1 MIANTFIKRPVTAIV
16 ISLVLMIS
24 GIISL
29 FNLAVDQYPNISPPS
44 VSVSGSYT
52 GADAQTVEQT
62 VAIPI
67 EEQVNGTP
75 GMEYMQSTNTNSGG
89 MSIRV
94 TFNIGTNVHIS
105 ALNVQNRVGI
115 AQPLLPAVVSK
126 LGLTV
131 RASNPDQLML
141 IAIFSP
147 NGTHDITFLDN
158 YTNVF
163 IEDAVLRVPGVG
175 DVQARTD
182 QFAMRIWMN
191 PDKMASYN
199 LTPSDVQNA
208 LNSQNVYVAAGA
220 AGAPP
225 QATSQSHEIGIVVN
239 GMLSKPAD
247 YEQII
252 IKTNPATGELVYLK
266 DVARVELGK
275 FTFSSNA
282 FVDGKRCSLLMIYQ
296 SPGSNALQTADNVYA
311 TLAQLKKTFP
321 TDVDYKVPFE
331 AITII
336 RVSMEEVVGTL
347 LKALGLVAVVV
358 FLFLQNWRSTIIPIL
373 AIPVSIL
380 ATFCAFIPLGFT
392 INTLTMFGFVLAIG
406 IVVDDAIIVV
416 EAVQHYIDE
425 QHMSPKEATYQ
436 AMKEI
441 SAPVVAIALILA
453 AVFVPVGFIPGIV
466 GRLYQQFAITIAI
479 SVILSAFIA
488 LSLTPALCTLLL
500 RPTDLTKKKNL
511 LEKFFMWFDKQFE
524 KFTVRY
530 TNGVRRSIKYSKL
543 VIVILVCICVGAY
556 LLFKTKPSG
565 FVPPEDGGRLF
576 LTFQLA
582 DASSTTESVEV
593 MQKLMKVVSATP
605 GILHY
610 TAVSGF
616 NILNGGATSNAGS
629 MFLML
634 TPWDDRTTP
643 ETQVEGIT
651 RALKMG
657 AARAGVKN
665 ANVVVIQPPPIRGI
679 GIAAGFSFQIEQGN
693 STDDIYTFE
702 KVVNRFVA
710 AAKKNPSTST
720 AFCYFSA
727 HTPSYDLTVDR
738 DKCQKLG
745 VSISDVF
752 TTMQAYMGSLFVN
765 NFTLYNRTYHVV
777 IQADTVYRALIADMN
792 KYYVR
797 NQAGGMVPLSTLI
810 TYKASQ
816 AAPLITHFNIFRSAE
831 VDGSIPVG
839 YSSGQSLDD
848 LRRLAARV
856 LPRGYTYDFSGLSY
870 EEIKAGSLTVYIF
883 MFCIIFVFLFLAAL
897 YESWSVPLSV
907 MLAVPIS
914 AFGAIVALTCA
925 SGLTNNVYAQI
936 GLITLIGLS
945 AKNAILIVEFAK
957 IRVDRG
963 EPLLKSTLEA
973 VKLRLRPIIM
983 TSLAFILG
991 VLPLALA
998 TGAGGASRNTIGVTV
1013 LGGMIASSTIAIFI
1027 VPVLYVLFT
1036 RLSYGKKQLQWLQDH
1051 HEELMEKARKV
1062 ESQNIDPEL
1071 EYDIEQAHQELKR
1084 ERAASGDKPPLG

>member
-16 ISLVLMIS
+16 ISLVLVIS
-24 GIISL
+24 GLISML
-29 FNLAVDQYPNISPPS
+29 NLAVDQYPNISPPS
-44 VSVSGSYT
+44 VSVNGSYT

-62 VAIPI
+62 VSIPI

-75 GMEYMQSTNTNSGG
+75 GMEYMQSTSTNSGG

-94 TFNIGTNVHIS
+94 TFNIGTNVYVS

-141 IAIFSP
+141 VAIYSP
-147 NGTHDITFLDN
+147 NGTHNITFLDN

-163 IEDAVLRVPGVG
+163 IQDAILRVPGVG
-175 DVQARTD
+175 DVSARTD

-191 PDKMASYN
+191 PQKMASYKI
-199 LTPSDVQNA
+199 TPSDVSAA
-208 LNSQNVYVAAGA
+208 LNSQNQYVAAGA

-225 QATSQSHEIGIVVN
+225 QHSSQSYELSIVVN
-239 GMLSKPAD
+239 GTLNKPAD
-247 YEQII
+247 YENVVV
-252 IKTNPATGELVYLK
+252 KTNPATGEMVYLK
-266 DVARVELGK
+266 DIARVELGK

-282 FVDGKRCSLLMIYQ
+282 FTDGKRCSLLMIYQ
-296 SPGSNALQTADNVYA
+296 TPGSNALQTADAVYA
-311 TLAQLKKTFP
+311 KLAELKKTFP
-321 TDVDYKVPFE
+321 TDVNYVVPFE

-336 RVSMEEVVGTL
+336 RVSMEEVLKTL
-347 LKALGLVAVVV
+347 LQALGLVALVV
-358 FLFLQNWRSTIIPIL
+358 FLFLQNWRSTLIPIF

-380 ATFCAFIPLGFT
+380 GTFCFFIPLHFT

-425 QHMSPKEATYQ
+425 QHMSAKEATYH

-500 RPTDLTKKKNL
+500 KPHDPQKKKNWID
-511 LEKFFMWFDKQFE
+511 KFFVWFDRGFDR
-524 KFTVRY
+524 FIAAY
-530 TNGVRRSIKYSKL
+530 THGVRRSIRYSWL
-543 VIVILVCICVGAY
+543 IVVLLLGICAGAFF
-556 LLFKTKPSG
+556 LFTSKPAG
-565 FVPPEDGGRLF
+565 FVPSEDGGRLF
-576 LTFQLA
+576 VTFQLA

-593 MQKLMKVVSATP
+593 MEKLMKIISSTP
-605 GILHY
+605 GIEHY

-629 MFLML
+629 FFIML
-634 TPWDDRTTP
+634 TPWAQRTTP
-643 ETQVEGIT
+643 QTQWPGIKAVID
-651 RALKMG
+651 RKVI
-657 AARAGVKN
+657 AAGIKN
-665 ANVVVIQPPPIRGI
+665 ATVVVIQPPPIRGI
-679 GIAAGFSFQIEQGN
+679 GIAAGFAFQIEEGS
-693 STDDIYTFE
+693 STDDVYAFE
-702 KVVNRFVA
+702 KTVQRFVA
-710 AAKKNPSTST
+710 EAKKNPSTST

-738 DKCQKLG
+738 EKCQKLG
-745 VSISDVF
+745 VDISQVF

-777 IQADTVYRALIADMN
+777 IQADTAFRALIEDMN

-797 NQAGGMVPLSTLI
+797 NQRDSMVPLSTLI
-810 TYKASQ
+810 SYKSSI
-816 AAPLITHFNIFRSAE
+816 APPLLTHFNIFRSAE
-831 VDGSIPVG
+831 VDGSIPAG
-839 YSSGQSLDD
+839 YSSGQSLTD
-848 LRRLAARV
+848 LRRLAARY

-870 EEIKAGSLTVYIF
+870 EEIKAGSMTVYIF
-883 MFCIIFVFLFLAAL
+883 SFCIIFVFLFLAAL
-897 YESWSVPLSV
+897 YESWSVPLAV

-914 AFGAIVALTCA
+914 AFGAILALTITT
-925 SGLTNNVYAQI
+925 GLTNNVYAQI

-963 EPLLKSTLEA
+963 EDLIQSTLEA
-973 VKLRLRPIIM
+973 VKLRIRPIIM

-991 VLPLALA
+991 VMPLVLA
-998 TGAGGASRNTIGVTV
+998 SGAGGASRNTIGVTV
-1013 LGGMIASSTIAIFI
+1013 LGGMIASSTISIFI

-1036 RLSYGKKQLQWLQDH
+1036 RWSYGKKELAWLKSH
-1051 HEELMEKARKV
+1051 REELTEKAQRV

-1071 EYDIEQAHQELKR
+1071 EYEIEQAHNEHKEFK
-1084 ERAASGDKPPLG
+1084 ERRANGD